1 MILSILKIIGI
12 ILLVIV
18 LLLIFILGIVLF
30 APIRYEFS
38 GAYKEKPD
46 GDVLVKWAPILL
58 KVTVAY
64 HNGALEYVVRMFGG
78 VVMTNTDAKISW
90 IGQKFFSKEEES
102 TADKYSKEK
111 ESKGVVLAQDVIEFE
126 GPKPNEENVLTKQ
139 NMNVHTDSRVEPKDG
154 VDVTS
159 DDADEKKKKR
169 KPSVSFKQV
178 LTEKITAIRNKIQAI
193 KNKVFQIIQK
203 LKSLNEKREQLLK
216 VYQSKR
222 FDKARKDAIAYVK
235 MLWRVIKPKKL
246 EGYVHFGLSDPAS
259 TGQVLGV
266 IAMFLSFYDAFL
278 QIEPDFEQACF
289 EGDLKG
295 KGKFCL
301 FPIIKLVIKV
311 MLNKNLIKV
320 VKKVQTIIEA

>member
-46 GDVLVKWAPILL
+46 GDVLVKWSPILL
-58 KVTVAY
+58 KATVTY
-64 HNGALEYVVRMFGG
+64 HNETLEYVVRMFGG

-90 IGQKFFSKEEES
+90 IGRKFFSKDEDSE
-102 TADKYSKEK
+102 EK
-111 ESKGVVLAQDVIEFE
+111 EADGNASKGVVLAQDVIEFE
-126 GPKPNEENVLTKQ
+126 GPKSKDENGLVENNDAIDKGPNTKSKTGMDKLSG
-139 NMNVHTDSRVEPKDG
+139 NDTR
-154 VDVTS
+154 
-159 DDADEKKKKR
+159 EKKE
-169 KPSVSFKQV
+169 KPKISFRQKV
-178 LTEKITAIRNKIQAI
+178 IDKIDAIRNKIQAF
-193 KNKVFQIIQK
+193 KNKVQQIIEK
-203 LKSLNEKREQLLK
+203 LKNLNEKREQLLK
-216 VYQSKR
+216 IYHSKR
-222 FDKARKDAIAYVK
+222 FDKAKEDVITYIK
-235 MLWRVIKPKKL
+235 TLWKVIKPKKL
-246 EGYVHFGLSDPAS
+246 EGYVHFGLNDPAS
-259 TGQVLGV
+259 TGQMLGI
-266 IAMFLSFYDAFL
+266 IAMFLSIYDGFL
-278 QIEPDFEQACF
+278 RIEPDFEQACF

-301 FPIIKLVIKV
+301 FPIVKLAIKI